1 MKILSIDTAS
11 SICSVAILTDSK
23 LEKELNI
30 GNQKTHSENLMPL
43 IQELLQS
50 NQLSLNQIDLIVCDK
65 GPGSFTGIRIGIAT
79 VKALAEVHNIP
90 VVGVSSLEALAYQ
103 VTSSSKSYIGSLIDA
118 RNNQVYCGIFDSNY
132 ELQEP
137 YLANDI
143 QFVANTLKKY
153 SPICLIGDGAIKHKN
168 LLSAF
173 GAEIIALQ
181 ELHAYHLGLCGFKK
195 WTCGMAETADNL
207 LPMYLRKSQAER
219 MRDLHGSTN

>member
-1 MKILSIDTAS
+1 MKILSVDTAS

-50 NQLSLNQIDLIVCDK
+50 SQLSLSQIDLIVCDK

-103 VTSSSKSYIGSLIDA
+103 VTPTNESYIAALIDA
-118 RNNQVYCGIFDSNY
+118 RNDQVYCGIFDSCY
-132 ELQEP
+132 ALQEP
-137 YLANDI
+137 YLADNI
-143 QFVANTLKKY
+143 QFVTKTLKKY
-153 SPICLIGDGAIKHKN
+153 SPIYLVGDGAIKHRD
-168 LLSAF
+168 LLSSF
-173 GAEIIALQ
+173 HSEILTLQ
-181 ELHAYHLGLCGFKK
+181 ELHAYHLGICGFKK
-195 WTCGMAETADNL
+195 WLHGISETADTL

-219 MRDLHGSTN
+219 MRDLHENTN

>member
-1 MKILSIDTAS
+1 
-11 SICSVAILTDSK
+11 
-23 LEKELNI
+23 
-30 GNQKTHSENLMPL
+30 MPL

-143 QFVANTLKKY
+143 QFVTNTLKKY

-168 LLSAF
+168 LLSSF